1 MKRYLSIL
9 LTIVMLFTSLP
20 LNVFADAT
28 TVESGV
34 ISGDTILVD
43 EDDGIIEQKTDEG
56 IQEDTVD
63 NPAVDIDT
71 SQPSVL
77 PTENDLLTD
86 NSTTE
91 LSPEMLEILEN
102 ITVDNDEDVIETIPV
117 EKEEQEND
125 AITEERP
132 QREENGPSKDEFLAI
147 QMMEEELRELNS
159 ELEENPMSYSMV
171 EEEQPVALFS
181 MSASNAVLADSES
194 VGETD
199 VDDEVII
206 QEETEDSETTESTI
220 TTESVTE
227 DSSSDD
233 ENIIEE
239 TSIESD
245 ESDNQEVS
253 NETTVGENSVENTD
267 EVNSS
272 ETDSDVSSKDE
283 LGSETETTYEDE
295 NTTLEDVVDVEND
308 ALEEEQIEETVQLFS
323 NSYTGINGTI
333 HLPEGVSASAGDMIR
348 VYVYDAPVVE
358 NGRVVSEGGSSSIL
372 YKTINLTE
380 GQTSG
385 SFVIDEL
392 PDGEYEIS
400 VRYLTG
406 NNSISGAMLYYTS
419 NGLTENEYL
428 TDVIII
434 SNGRTNEYLDV
445 VLPRSDAYIS
455 GTIDLGN
462 CIPTQDTYIGINT
475 YNESDVNSSYQ
486 YAYKYVEAGT
496 QYVEFE
502 IGVKKGSYYANISS
516 DIFSSGYY
524 SNGSLNSTYNQRT
537 IINANEPV
545 SGLYVTI
552 PESTSSATTQY
563 DVTINFAEPED
574 CDKEYYITIC
584 GADGNSISGKW
595 IRTQKGDTS
604 ISTTFKP
611 KGVSEVA
618 YIQYKDITGVDSVY
632 STSSS
637 TSYFYSETLGI
648 TNNISE
654 ATNIVG
660 SSNIVIQEPS
670 YISISGDITTS
681 GDSENIYEYTYVA
694 AEFGTEIYYDRAY
707 IKNGKYSIRVP
718 DRYDGSNFKIF
729 SAKGRYGDIIDSTKT
744 YAEGSYVLSSGL
756 ESIPV
761 NAGTYKNVSGIIAL
775 PVAAPSDGVN
785 VTIGY
790 RYNTDNINVTQ
801 YVVEPGNSS
810 VEYSIDVPDS
820 ENIQSIYANLETFE
834 NVDIAPS
841 ATINDI
847 STNTDISFDETT
859 LLYGTVS
866 LPDGIT
872 YDSDI
877 TFQVYASGE
886 YDYYY
891 QYASILAGQTSTTY
905 ALNVCKNDVINYI
918 SVSIQTSETEL
929 FEETYYISEGQY
941 SHEYENIELIISEN
955 TEANF
960 VLTEAH
966 RIKGTVSLPQETEYN
981 GARIRYWVYCVG
993 EDSNTR
999 YSNSVSYSTYD
1010 PYSENPFSV
1019 PVPVDAA
1026 ENYYI
1031 YVRVTTNGGNNI
1043 STNNYYYVADYQM
1056 TTQQSKATA
1065 VDGNGSYKLYFPTG
1079 NVLAGT
1085 ISFEDGCYID
1095 GELSCDIYAINLD
1108 TNTRYNAY
1116 VSDIF
1121 STRSFSYRLIVPSSE
1136 TGYKVYASVYTY
1148 CGSSSNISESNY
1160 YYSTAGS
1167 TANKDQATA
1176 IIVDGLTEN
1185 INIEIKKAR
1194 TISGEIIVPE
1204 DYKSLN
1210 DLQQVELYMDCDSG
1224 SSYWLN
1230 ATVDENMNYE
1240 APIPAEASG
1249 EYTLRMSFYDD
1260 CHNNIVKKNYYYDD
1274 ENGNVILL
1282 DIDGTTSIDNID
1294 FEVEIGY
1301 AVSGTVS
1308 LPEDIQISN
1317 AEINVEVSDG
1327 NGNGCSVYDLSLD
1340 TPSKQYM
1347 FAVPKNDDAT
1357 ITLSYIP
1364 NNSYISSGIDYSSN
1378 VYIGTQ
1384 YYVEGSSLSINRD
1397 EATALTLTD
1406 DIENVDVTLLTG
1418 VVVNVTLVRPEVEKK
1433 YISGYVYI
1441 QDKDGVIN
1449 LSQRFRIQENQNESK
1464 VTLTVP
1470 NSFIGEEIYLSYYTY
1485 SGSCL
1490 YNGTVYINPDG
1501 TYCRTEEK
1509 AQTHTVASTNDYRI
1523 TLAKIEDVQE
1533 VVRFK
1538 VNFEDGSFTNDELYC
1553 QAYAYNVNTG
1563 RNYYTYCYFDE
1574 IQELEVMIPVNEEDG
1589 DYRISAYI
1597 SNYSDASTNVSE
1609 DKRYYYSTSGTTS
1622 SESEATTIKSTDTN
1636 ISITIPKLEV
1646 ITVNVGFEEGCF
1658 LTDDLYC
1665 SVQAYDINNYRSYYK
1680 SFYFDEIKDYE
1691 VVIPVQDKDSQ
1702 YRVYVYINDYSD
1714 EPTNVSTGE
1723 YYYYSTDGTTTEEY
1737 YATPVTVTD
1746 ENISITIPKLRSVS
1760 GTIIV
1765 DDDYQC
1771 LDELTEV
1778 SAYLSR
1784 TSGSGRSYYYTT
1796 ARVDEDMNYQ
1806 FFIPEDIVGDYKIG
1820 LEFESDFRNNIIK
1833 NEYFYYTNSDGSTQS
1848 VTIAEKSDI
1857 SDIDI
1862 KAQTGYA
1869 VTGTIKLPDD
1879 FIAGGDYDSVRYYI
1893 SLYSGMYVTLSEE
1906 KPEAEFMFA
1915 VPKSGGTYRLSAN
1928 ANNYFGNLYTGEV
1941 YYKTSTDVA
1950 YDYSDATSIPVNSN
1964 LSGLILTIPT
1974 GIKLDINV
1982 ELPETYQDSL
1992 EMCFRLKSDD
2002 GEFENSNTIYVY
2014 NGNDNYCGF
2023 VLPKHM
2029 SRDKVY
2035 LTYEIDD
2042 YYNELSDTFY
2052 TALVYVNPDGTYAG
2066 AKKLAKLIQL
2076 GETNEFVVTPVSS
2089 EDILMPEYVLES
2101 EHPYANEIEETY
2113 TYTHPETVDFLAI
2126 KFSEETDIND
2136 DYLYLY
2142 DENDNL
2148 LDTYNYE
2155 DLSNRTINVPG
2166 SSFKLKLTSDYSG
2179 TGFGFAIESIIGSNF
2194 VLESNHPYE
2203 SNMDTYYYY
2212 TYPESV
2218 KALDITFSDNTEF
2231 DDYND
2236 YLYIYEGDSDY
2247 YYNSYS
2253 SDSLKGK
2260 TIRIYGNSFKL
2271 RLVSD
2276 SSDERYG
2283 FSITS
2288 INPVVYYT
2296 VTFKNYDGT
2305 VLATQK
2311 VEAGDDAYYYG
2322 SNPQKAMD
2330 ENYMYVFKG
2339 WDIDLEN
2346 VSSDLTATAQFEAKT
2361 YHTVTFKNY
2370 DGTVL
2375 DTQYVATG
2383 ETAYYNGYTPTKP
2396 SEGTTSY
2403 KFTGWDIS
2411 LVNITSDVVTVAQF
2425 EELIIYLESAHP
2437 YSNNMYQTYTYTHPE
2452 TADELKITFSSDTYT
2467 ENNYDYIY
2475 ILDENG
2481 FQIGNGYC
2489 GSQLANAT
2497 ITVPGNKFSIRLTS
2511 DSSSTYYGFAIVKV
2525 EATQVERY
2533 TVTFKNYDGTV
2544 LETQS
2549 VIAGNSVEY
2558 AGETPTR
2565 PKEGTTSYTFTGW
2578 DVDLSYI
2585 TEDVVATAV
2594 YSSKTVYLESSH
2606 PYENGIDETY
2616 TYTHPEETEGLRI
2629 TFSPETATE
2638 GGRDEI
2644 YLYNGL
2650 NELVGTYSGSA
2661 LAGKSFTIEG
2671 NSFKIRLTTD
2681 GSVSYY
2687 GFEVTNV
2694 EPVAINKYT
2703 VTFKNYDGTVLQM
2716 KTVIGGNEV
2725 TYSGREPFRET
2736 DDEYMYFFSGWDKD
2750 LTNITEDTVVTAQF
2764 EKFESSIYHI
2774 VTFKN
2779 YDGTV
2784 LSETK
2789 VADGGYAYFDYN
2801 NYPTKERD
2809 ESYMYEFSGWDID
2822 LSNVTEDLVATAQ
2835 FTAME
2840 YHVVTYKNY
2849 DGTILYTDYVPN
2861 GYDSEFIGELPYRP
2875 YADGKGY
2882 VFNGWDKDVSQ
2893 VSEDIETT
2901 AVFVESDVITI
2912 TTEEELRNIASN
2924 MAGVYVLG
2932 NDIELTAEW
2941 TPIGDYSTPF
2951 TGVFDGSD
2959 YKISNVTVT
2968 EKDQDT
2974 YAISFF
2980 DTIESAVI
2988 QNLNIEV
2995 MFGGTENWCD
3005 SDENIAGFANEIYG
3019 SKIHNVHV
3027 EGVLRSDS
3035 EYYASVSGFASN
3047 ISYST
3052 VSNSS
3057 ATVDISSSGSA
3068 IGFAQRV
3075 QESNISNSYF
3085 SGNLTLTS
3093 LDGGIYG
3100 FAQEVYKDGVKFENC
3115 YSNATSNI
3123 PDGDFTGESA
3133 PFVNKYVE
3141 WGYNYTVNNSYYN
3154 EDKYTLGAL
3163 GYMDRNSQI
3172 REEVIAQGIG
3182 LSDSEMKNPNSFVSF
3197 DFTNV
3202 WGVNDNVNNGYPYIR
3217 NSNNNYCDAHTYG
3230 EWIIISNAS
3239 CDVAGLKRRVC
3250 SVCGTVERESIA
3262 ALGHDYSEEWTIDAE
3277 PTCTSTGSKS
3287 HHCSKCTSMAD
3298 ITVID
3303 ALGHTL
3309 GEWVVRTLPTCT
3321 ENGEEYREC
3330 TREGCEHEETSITSA
3345 LGHDFVMEWIVD
3357 VEATCTTIGSK
3368 SYHCSRCTGKTNE
3381 TVIVA
3386 LGHDYSEWV
3395 VRTPATCIEDGEEYR
3410 KCKRSNCDHEETG
3423 VILALGHDYSTEWT
3437 VDVNATCTTTG
3448 SKSHHCS
3455 RCSEKS
3461 DVTVID
3467 ALGHDYTEWSV
3478 RVSATC
3484 TSDGEE
3490 YRECTRTNCYHEE
3503 TNVIVALGHDFSTEW
3518 TTDVEPTCTTE
3529 GFKSHHCSRCTE
3541 KSDVT
3546 VIEAHGHNYGE
3557 WATRMAATC
3566 TTDGEEYRVC
3576 TRCPSEE
3583 TNVLPAL
3590 GHDFAT
3596 EWTVDVEPT
3605 CTTEGSKSHHCSRCS
3620 EKSDVTAIDA
3630 LGHDYNE
3637 WQTRT
3642 EATCTTD
3649 GLEFHTCQ
3657 RTGCGHEETNVLPA
3671 LGHDFA
3677 TEWTVDVEPTCT
3689 TEGSKSHHCSRC
3701 SEKSDVTVIEANGH
3715 TFGDW
3720 ITERE
3725 PSVLAEGLKT
3735 RECSICHTK
3744 EEEITDKLFVDPNNQ
3759 NYGIATFTVV
3769 DAQSLAPIE
3778 NAQIFITTENDGE
3791 NTFTTDAEGRVTQVL
3806 PVGKLN
3812 ISVYG
3817 EDYLARN
3824 LKVNIKPGEQIV
3836 PTIGLSTR
3844 PMVKGELTHE
3854 LMTMDEMIE
3863 AGIDINAP
3871 GNKHVYK
3878 YSIELDFHAGI
3889 DVVSILAYFNG
3900 FGDFIGFGGGFG
3912 GGNGGGSGSGS
3923 GGTGEPTYNLHYHVD
3938 DGWHGH
3944 GWCKTE
3950 KTELGA
3956 YEVLSYRPFRDND
3969 DYVFDGWYT
3978 DTTYTQRIY
3987 NVTVDEYTETVYGRW
4002 IYVGEGEESKPK
4014 PFWKTTLSDE
4024 TPVTIYPVSEKFY
4037 MIIYG
4042 EVKWLKEMFDVELLV
4057 MNDSATDTV
4066 ENGVAELN
4074 LPDGLSLAT
4083 MRSDVG
4089 QQTTVK
4095 EIPFIDKMSSESVHW
4110 YVRGDKEGSYDL
4122 SATFKGMM
4130 MPFEEEF
4137 TYEFGTE
4144 RPLQVYAGSAM
4155 HMDIT
4160 VPDSTFY
4167 GDDYVI
4173 EIALTNVSDRTLYG
4187 VRHAITGFEQAKV
4200 TEYSDG
4206 SVKKTTYVDK
4216 GYMGSIGADEFH
4228 PGDKMV
4234 IEITTNVMFES
4245 EVMEYQLGKLTG
4257 AIDDI
4262 EKLMEAYKAFK
4273 KGADLLTSTH
4283 SFFKSVSK
4291 NIDSVV
4297 KDAFIDDV
4305 DKAKAVADLLNAVEK
4320 FTGSIE
4326 KGSSG
4331 KALKMVN
4338 KVRGTD
4344 TYKDLYSVAYD
4355 ADFYNTHS
4363 AGTITNIASNLMAI
4377 YNSAEKESVEEEFN
4391 AYETIKSLIE
4401 AIPIRFYLDNVI
4413 VTTLEGS
4420 TTEIPYS
4427 IHKTPVGARYFG
4439 VDNVS
4444 KLLWNSGVALMG
4456 EVDVPWPLK
4465 LLGLDDPTGS
4475 KEAEKYVQ
4483 TVLNETKKFAAK
4495 DATGDTSF
4503 RAWIIPAN
4511 QTVSLMSNDAQ
4522 LLSTQSELF
4531 ELSSTNENAT
4541 YENGVLSFTGPG
4553 YINVKPLSST
4563 GGTLY
4568 VQMNEDTIQEFVL
4581 GVVEQHT
4588 CGSDKWVAL
4597 IEPDDETEGTRVKY
4611 CDTCNDVIAI
4621 ESFKICEHHIY
4632 GSYVVEVEATETTA
4646 GLKSRICTECGHI
4659 QYAIINS
4666 ANDETSLKL
4675 NDDSS
4680 LEIDED
4686 SGYLINTP
4694 EKITVEQLK
4703 SNFENQDIII
4713 RNANGDVLND
4723 TSAVGTGYVVQLV
4736 VDDEVIDETTVV
4748 VKGDISGDGKINV
4761 LDMVQ
4766 LFNFVQDTS
4775 TLEGAYKEAAYISND
4790 ATINVLDL
4798 VILFNV
4804 VQN

>member
-1 MKRYLSIL
+1 
-9 LTIVMLFTSLP
+9 MLFTSLP
-20 LNVFADAT
+20 LNVFADTPIAET
-28 TVESGV
+28 GTIVSENILADENESV
-34 ISGDTILVD
+34 T
-43 EDDGIIEQKTDEG
+43 EQKTDEG
-56 IQEDTVD
+56 IQENTVD
-63 NPAVDIDT
+63 NPVVDIDT

-132 QREENGPSKDEFLAI
+132 QREANGPSKDEILAI

-159 ELEENPMSYSMV
+159 GIQENSMSYSMV
-171 EEEQPVALFS
+171 EEQPVALFS
-181 MSASNAVLADSES
+181 MSRPNAALADSES
-194 VGETD
+194 VEKTD
-199 VDDEVII
+199 VDDEVIAE
-206 QEETEDSETTESTI
+206 EETEVIETIESTI

-227 DSSSDD
+227 DTSSDD
-233 ENIIEE
+233 ESITEE

-245 ESDNQEVS
+245 ESDNQESS
-253 NETTVGENSVENTD
+253 NVTTVDENSIENTEALNSVE
-267 EVNSS
+267 
-272 ETDSDVSSKDE
+272 TDSSVSSGDE
-283 LGSETETTYEDE
+283 LGSEAETTDE
-295 NTTLEDVVDVEND
+295 GDNTTLEDIVGVEND
-308 ALEEEQIEETVQLFS
+308 VLEEELIEESIQLFS
-323 NSYTGINGTI
+323 NTYTGINGTI
-333 HLPEGVSASAGDMIR
+333 RLPEGVSASSGDMIR
-348 VYVYDAPVVE
+348 VYVYDAPIVVD
-358 NGRVVSEGGSSSIL
+358 GKVVKEGGSNSIL
-372 YKTINLTE
+372 YTTINLSA

-385 SFVIDEL
+385 TFSIDNL
-392 PDGEYEIS
+392 PDGNYEIS

-406 NNSISGAMLYYTS
+406 NRYISGAMLYYS
-419 NGLTENEYL
+419 EYGLTENEYL
-428 TDVIII
+428 SSVITVED
-434 SNGRTNEYLDV
+434 GCTNSYLDMTFPTAD
-445 VLPRSDAYIS
+445 LFIS
-455 GTIDLGN
+455 GTIDLSN
-462 CIPTQDTYIGINT
+462 CIPETDTYIAISTN
-475 YNESDVNSSYQ
+475 NESYINDTYQ
-486 YAYKYVEAGT
+486 YTYVYVEAGE
-496 QYVEFE
+496 QYAEFE
-502 IGVKKGSYYANISS
+502 FGAKQSSYYLYFSS
-516 DIFSSGYY
+516 DLFDSGYY
-524 SNGSLNSTYNQRT
+524 SNNTLDIYGNRT
-537 IINANEPV
+537 V
-545 SGLYVTI
+545 
-552 PESTSSATTQY
+552 
-563 DVTINFAEPED
+563 
-574 CDKEYYITIC
+574 ITV
-584 GADGNSISGKW
+584 DNSISGLNVRIPEAPTSEETTYNVAINFSENLDTERQYYVMICDAAGDSVSSKW
-595 IRTQKGDTS
+595 ITVPQGANTLETVFTPSDVGD
-604 ISTTFKP
+604 
-611 KGVSEVA
+611 VA
-618 YIQYKDITGVDSVY
+618 YLAFIDITGFDSVY
-632 STSSS
+632 SEIGNT
-637 TSYFYSETLGI
+637 TYFYSEELGI
-648 TNNISE
+648 TNNILY

-660 SSNIVIQEPS
+660 QTEIVIDEP
-670 YISISGDITTS
+670 ICVEVKGDILTTGNS
-681 GDSENIYEYTYVA
+681 GSNTEYVYVA
-694 AEFGTEIYYDRAY
+694 AEFDNEIYYTRALVEE
-707 IKNGKYSIRVP
+707 GFYSIRVP
-718 DRYDGSNFKIF
+718 EYLSGKEF
-729 SAKGRYGDIIDSTKT
+729 SVFVARGRYGEIIDSTRIYNDET
-744 YAEGSYVLSSGL
+744 YILTGEIMEIAVDAGEYKSITGTISLPYAAPEDGINISLSYDINNDAIKLNNYVIYPGENSVDYSVSVLNVSEDTVVDASISSYENVNISRYASSGIDDNNIAFS
-756 ESIPV
+756 E
-761 NAGTYKNVSGIIAL
+761 TYNISG
-775 PVAAPSDGVN
+775 V
-785 VTIGY
+785 
-790 RYNTDNINVTQ
+790 
-801 YVVEPGNSS
+801 
-810 VEYSIDVPDS
+810 
-820 ENIQSIYANLETFE
+820 
-834 NVDIAPS
+834 
-841 ATINDI
+841 
-847 STNTDISFDETT
+847 
-859 LLYGTVS
+859 VS
-866 LPDGIT
+866 LPENVVLDKDLTIR
-872 YDSDI
+872 
-877 TFQVYASGE
+877 VYASCSSGSGSVYRTIFAGE
-886 YDYYY
+886 NSVAYD
-891 QYASILAGQTSTTY
+891 LAVEQNTTLRY
-905 ALNVCKNDVINYI
+905 LYVDI
-918 SVSIQTSETEL
+918 ETENSGL
-929 FEETYYISEGQY
+929 FEQVYYVSDDE
-941 SHEYENIELIISEN
+941 SSTEYIRVNLPVNSNLEANIELIDADLIEGS
-955 TEANF
+955 
-960 VLTEAH
+960 V
-966 RIKGTVSLPQETEYN
+966 RLPDTAEYN
-981 GARIRYWVYCVG
+981 GAEIEYQVYCQGVNSG
-993 EDSNTR
+993 EQYSSNYWQT
-999 YSNSVSYSTYD
+999 TYT
-1010 PYSENPFSV
+1010 PYDDNYFSV
-1019 PVPVDAA
+1019 PVPVDST
-1026 ENYYI
+1026 EDYYV
-1031 YVRVTTNGGNNI
+1031 YVRVDENGGNKI
-1043 STNNYYYVADYQM
+1043 HSSSYYYVSNDEMTLDYED
-1056 TTQQSKATA
+1056 ATP
-1065 VDGNGSYKLYFPTG
+1065 VSVGGNYRLQFPLG
-1079 NVLAGT
+1079 EYIEGT
-1085 ISFEDGCYID
+1085 ISFEEGSYID
-1095 GELSCDIYAINLD
+1095 GSLDITLYIRDMETRDTHYVYLRDIYNTNNYSYKIVAPLANEGVTVSAYVYADGD
-1108 TNTRYNAY
+1108 TNIAVEER
-1116 VSDIF
+1116 F
-1121 STRSFSYRLIVPSSE
+1121 
-1136 TGYKVYASVYTY
+1136 
-1148 CGSSSNISESNY
+1148 
-1160 YYSTAGS
+1160 YYSVNGTTPDS
-1167 TANKDQATA
+1167 NNAT
-1176 IIVDGLTEN
+1176 IVDMTSGASGIDIT
-1185 INIEIKKAR
+1185 IPKGR
-1194 TISGEIIVPE
+1194 TITGQIIIPD

-1210 DLQQVELYMDCDSG
+1210 DLQEVEIYMDADSG

-1249 EYTLRMSFYDD
+1249 EYTLRMSFYDSY
-1260 CHNNIVKKNYYYDD
+1260 HNNIVRKEYYYDD
-1274 ENGNVILL
+1274 ENDNVISLN
-1282 DIDGTTSIDNID
+1282 IEGTTSISNID
-1294 FEVEIGY
+1294 FELETGHAI
-1301 AVSGTVS
+1301 SGTVS
-1308 LPEDIQISN
+1308 LPENIQINN
-1317 AEINVEVSDG
+1317 AEISVEISDENGYGCVVS
-1327 NGNGCSVYDLSLD
+1327 DLSLEHL
-1340 TPSKQYM
+1340 SGQYM
-1347 FAVPKNDDAT
+1347 FAIPKDIEET
-1357 ITLSYIP
+1357 SISFTP
-1364 NNSYISSGIDYSSN
+1364 WNNRVEYNQEYSSN
-1378 VYIGTQ
+1378 IYIGSQ
-1384 YYVEGSSLSINRD
+1384 YYVQGASLSVDSN
-1397 EATALTLTD
+1397 EATKLAIAS
-1406 DIENVDVTLLTG
+1406 DIGNIDVELLTG
-1418 VVVNVTLVRPEVEKK
+1418 IVFDITMVRPEVETN
-1433 YISGYVYI
+1433 YISGYVYVT
-1441 QDKDGVIN
+1441 DEDETIN
-1449 LSQRFRIQENQNESK
+1449 LSQRFTISSGDAEGK

-1470 NSFIGEEIYLSYYTY
+1470 NSYVGKEVYISYYTY
-1485 SGSCL
+1485 SGNYL
-1490 YNGTVYINPDG
+1490 YNGTVYVNPDG
-1501 TYCRTEEK
+1501 TYSRTLEK
-1509 AQTHTVASTNDYRI
+1509 AQTHTVVNTNKHRI
-1523 TLAKIEDVQE
+1523 TLAKVEDVQE

-1665 SVQAYDINNYRSYYK
+1665 NVQAYDINNYRSYYK

-1702 YRVYVYINDYSD
+1702 YRVHVYINDYSD
-1714 EPTNVSTGE
+1714 EPTNVSTGA

-1737 YATPVTVTD
+1737 SATPVYVTD
-1746 ENISITIPKLRSVS
+1746 ENISITIPKLRSIS
-1760 GTIIV
+1760 GSIVV

-1784 TSGSGRSYYYTT
+1784 ISGSGRSYYYTT

-1806 FFIPEDIVGDYKIG
+1806 FFIPEDIIGDYKIG
-1820 LEFESDFRNNIIK
+1820 LEFEPDFRNNIIK
-1833 NEYFYYTNSDGSTQS
+1833 NEYFYYTNSSGSIQS
-1848 VTIAEKSDI
+1848 VSITDNSDI
-1857 SDIDI
+1857 TDIDI

-1869 VTGTIKLPDD
+1869 VTGTIKLPND
-1879 FIAGGDYDSVRYYI
+1879 FVAGGDYDSVQYYI
-1893 SLYSGMYVTLSEE
+1893 SLYNGMYVTLSEE
-1906 KPEAEFMFA
+1906 EPEAEFMFA

-1964 LSGLILTIPT
+1964 LSGLVLTIPT
-1974 GIKLDINV
+1974 GIKFDINV
-1982 ELPETYQDSL
+1982 ELPETYYNSL
-1992 EMCFRLKSDD
+1992 EMCFRVKSDD
-2002 GEFENSNTIYVY
+2002 GEFENSNTIYAY
-2014 NGNDNYCGF
+2014 NDEDNYCGF
-2023 VLPKHM
+2023 VLPNYM
-2029 SRDKVY
+2029 LGEKVY

-2052 TALVYVNPDGTYAG
+2052 TALVYVNSDGTYTG

-2089 EDILMPEYVLES
+2089 EDVLMPEYVLES
-2101 EHPYANEIEETY
+2101 EHPYANEIDETY
-2113 TYTHPETVDFLAI
+2113 EYVHPETVDYLAVT
-2126 KFSEETDIND
+2126 FSEETYTEYND
-2136 DYLYLY
+2136 RIYLY
-2142 DENDNL
+2142 DENDNQL
-2148 LDTYNYE
+2148 GSYYE
-2155 DLSNRTINVPG
+2155 YEELSGKTINIPG
-2166 SSFKLKLTSDYSG
+2166 SSFKIRLVTNYSS
-2179 TGFGFAIESIIGSNF
+2179 TAFGFAIESVVGSTF
-2194 VLESNHPYE
+2194 VLESSHPYE

-2218 KALDITFSDNTEF
+2218 EELDITFSDNTEF

-2247 YYNSYS
+2247 YNNSYS
-2253 SDSLKGK
+2253 SDSLKGR

-2288 INPVVYYT
+2288 IKPVVYYT
-2296 VTFKNYDGT
+2296 VTFKNYNGNI
-2305 VLATQK
+2305 LATQK

-2322 SNPQKAMD
+2322 SDPRKEMD

-2339 WDIDLEN
+2339 WDADLSN
-2346 VSSDLTATAQFEAKT
+2346 ISSDITVTAQFEAKT
-2361 YHTVTFKNY
+2361 YHTVTFNNY
-2370 DGTVL
+2370 DGSLL

-2383 ETAYYNGYTPTKP
+2383 ATAYYNGYTPTKP
-2396 SEGTTSY
+2396 SEGTISY
-2403 KFTGWDIS
+2403 RFIGWDVELS
-2411 LVNITSDVVTVAQF
+2411 NVTSDLIATAQF
-2425 EELIIYLESAHP
+2425 EELVIYLESEHP
-2437 YSNNMYQTYTYTHPE
+2437 YANSMDKTYTYTHPE
-2452 TADELKITFSSDTYT
+2452 PADELKITFSADTYT
-2467 ENNYDYIY
+2467 ESGYDYIY

-2481 FQIGNGYC
+2481 SQIGGSYT

-2511 DSSSTYYGFAIVKV
+2511 DGSATKYGFAIINV
-2525 EATQVERY
+2525 EATQVQRH
-2533 TVTFKNYDGTV
+2533 TVTFKNYDGTI

-2558 AGETPTR
+2558 SGETPTR

-2578 DVDLSYI
+2578 DIDLSYI

-2629 TFSPETATE
+2629 TFSPETVTE
-2638 GGRDEI
+2638 GGWDEI
-2644 YLYNGL
+2644 YLYDGL

-2661 LAGKSFTIEG
+2661 LSGKSFTIEG

-2725 TYSGREPFRET
+2725 TYSGREPYKET
-2736 DDEYMYFFSGWDKD
+2736 DDEYMYFFSGWDKN
-2750 LTNITEDTVVTAQF
+2750 LTNITEDTIVTAQ
-2764 EKFESSIYHI
+2764 FESSIYHI

-2809 ESYMYEFSGWDID
+2809 ENYMYEFSGWDID

-2849 DGTILYTDYVPN
+2849 DGTILYSDYVPN

-2882 VFNGWDKDVSQ
+2882 IFDGWDCNTWQ
-2893 VSEDIETT
+2893 VQEDIIAT
-2901 AVFVESDVITI
+2901 AVFTECDVITI
-2912 TTEEELRNIASN
+2912 TTEEELRNIAN
-2924 MAGVYVLG
+2924 NPYGVFVLG
-2932 NDIELTAEW
+2932 NDIELTSQW
-2941 TPIGDYSTPF
+2941 TPIGSYDSPF
-2951 TGVFDGSD
+2951 RGVLDGSN
-2959 YKISNVTVT
+2959 YKISNVMIT
-2968 EKDQDT
+2968 ELNQDT
-2974 YAISFF
+2974 YGFSFF
-2980 DTIESAVI
+2980 ETVESSMI
-2988 QNLNIEV
+2988 QNLNIEIV
-2995 MFGGTENWCD
+2995 IGGENWSNID
-3005 SDENIAGFANEIYG
+3005 ASIAGFANEVYG
-3019 SKIHNVHV
+3019 SRIHNVHV
-3027 EGVLRSDS
+3027 EGVLYSNT
-3035 EYYASVSGFASN
+3035 EYYSSVSGFASN

-3057 ATVDISSSGSA
+3057 ATVDITSSGSA

-3075 QESNISNSYF
+3075 QESTISDSYY

-3093 LDGGIYG
+3093 LDGEIYG
-3100 FAQEVYKDGVKFENC
+3100 FAQEVYKDSPRFENC
-3115 YSNATSNI
+3115 YSNAVSNI
-3123 PDGDFTGESA
+3123 PEGEFTGESA

-3163 GYMDRNSQI
+3163 GYMDKYSQI

-3182 LSDSEMKNPNSFVSF
+3182 LSDSEMKSPNSFVGF

-3217 NSNNNYCDAHTYG
+3217 NSNNNYCDTHTYG

-3262 ALGHDYSEEWTIDAE
+3262 ALGHDYSEEWIIDVEA
-3277 PTCTSTGSKS
+3277 TCSTTGSKS
-3287 HHCSKCTSMAD
+3287 HHCSRCSSVSEV
-3298 ITVID
+3298 TVIE
-3303 ALGHTL
+3303 ALGHIL
-3309 GEWVVRTLPTCT
+3309 DEWIVRTQPNCT
-3321 ENGEEYREC
+3321 ENGEKYREC
-3330 TREGCEHEETSITSA
+3330 TRENCNYEEVDIIEK
-3345 LGHDFVMEWIVD
+3345 LGHDYVAEWIVD
-3357 VEATCTTIGSK
+3357 VEPTCTTTGSK
-3368 SYHCSRCTGKTNE
+3368 SYHCSRCSGKTNDTIIVALGHNYTDWMVRISATCTTEGEEYRECIRENCTHEE
-3381 TVIVA
+3381 TNVIAA
-3386 LGHDYSEWV
+3386 LGHDYSE
-3395 VRTPATCIEDGEEYR
+3395 
-3410 KCKRSNCDHEETG
+3410 
-3423 VILALGHDYSTEWT
+3423 EWT
-3437 VDVNATCTTTG
+3437 VDIEATCTTTG

-3455 RCSEKS
+3455 RCSSKT
-3461 DVTVID
+3461 DVTIID
-3467 ALGHDYTEWSV
+3467 ALGHNYTEWTE
-3478 RVSATC
+3478 RVSPTC
-3484 TSDGEE
+3484 TTDGEE

-3503 TNVIVALGHDFSTEW
+3503 TNVLVALGHDFSTEW
-3518 TTDVEPTCTTE
+3518 TTDIEPTCTTE
-3529 GFKSHHCSRCTE
+3529 GSKSHHCSRCTE

-3546 VIEAHGHNYGE
+3546 VIEAHGHNYGD
-3557 WATRMAATC
+3557 WTTRIAATC

-3590 GHDFAT
+3590 GHDFAE

-3630 LGHDYNE
+3630 LGHDYDE

-3657 RTGCGHEETNVLPA
+3657 RTGCGHEETNVLPM

-3677 TEWTVDVEPTCT
+3677 EEWTVDVEPTCT

-3769 DAQSLAPIE
+3769 DAQSLTPIE

-3791 NTFTTDAEGRVTQVL
+3791 NTFNTDAEGRVTQIL

-3812 ISVYG
+3812 VSVYG

-3836 PTIGLSTR
+3836 PNIGLSTR

-3923 GGTGEPTYNLHYHVD
+3923 SGTGEPTYNLHYHVD

-3944 GWCKTE
+3944 GWCKTQ

-3956 YEVLSYRPFRDND
+3956 YEVLTYIPFRDND

-3987 NVTVDEYTETVYGRW
+3987 NVTVDEYTEMVYGRW
-4002 IYVGEGEESKPK
+4002 IYVGEGEESKSK

-4206 SVKKTTYVDK
+4206 TVKKTTYVDK

-4297 KDAFIDDV
+4297 KDAFIDDI
-4305 DKAKAVADLLNAVEK
+4305 DKAKAAADLLNAVEK

-4363 AGTITNIASNLMAI
+4363 AGTIANIASNLMAI
-4377 YNSAEKESVEEEFN
+4377 YNSAENESVEEEFN

-4439 VDNVS
+4439 VDNVG

-4522 LLSTQSELF
+4522 LFSTQGELF
-4531 ELSSTNENAT
+4531 ELSSTNENAI

-4553 YINVKPLSST
+4553 YINVKPLSSN

-4659 QYAIINS
+4659 QYTIINS

-4713 RNANGDVLND
+4713 RNANGDVLSD
-4723 TSAVGTGYVVQLV
+4723 TSSVGTGYVVQLV

-4766 LFNFVQDTS
+4766 LFNFVQGTS

-4798 VILFNV
+4798 VTLFNV